1 MSTASERAGPISLA
15 EALQEHSAEGA
26 EILFSEPAPLIR
38 ASVLLMSCL
47 VVAAIA
53 WSFFGHADVIVA
65 APGSLAPEDEVRRV
79 YSPTEGEI
87 DSILVREGDP
97 VVAGDEL
104 ARISSRNAIELAA
117 QARQAELALAA
128 LELDQAQFPATLD
141 LLRRQAEQLA
151 REIEVKQA
159 ELDQQLQFGS
169 EILRQRQLAE
179 LNKARGDLSESR
191 ERRDQSKDLLSRY
204 QQLEGR
210 GISAVEVEDARI
222 SYQGALAAYQQADAN
237 LRALES
243 RFIAE
248 SAAQGTDLAN
258 LQVALDDLRIQ
269 LGRKR
274 LELEQAPSKLE
285 IDLDNARARA
295 EAARRIR
302 FENTSQGNV
311 LVILSPVSGVVTQ
324 VTFSQPG
331 DKVQASTPLVNIA
344 PEGSRKVLK
353 VHIAESDR
361 GFLDEGQVVK
371 MKFAAFP
378 YQRYGFIDG
387 TLEYIAPTTQ
397 PLTPGGPMVYEGQ
410 VSLEQDYVEDSG
422 ERRPLRYGMSA
433 VAEVVVRERRVI
445 DIALDP
451 LRGT

>member
-1 MSTASERAGPISLA
+1 MSTASERDGRISLA

-26 EILFSEPAPLIR
+26 EILFSEPSPLIR
-38 ASVLLMSCL
+38 ASVVLMSCL
-47 VVAAIA
+47 LVAALA
-53 WSFFGHADVIVA
+53 WSFFGHADIIVA

-128 LELDQAQFPATLD
+128 LELDQQQFPATLD
-141 LLRRQAEQLA
+141 LLRRQAEQLE
-151 REIEVKQA
+151 REIGVKQA
-159 ELDQQLQFGS
+159 ELDQKLQFGS

-179 LNKARGDLSESR
+179 LNKARGDLSETR
-191 ERRDQSKDLLSRY
+191 ERRDQSKDLLNRY

-210 GISAVEVEDARI
+210 GVSAVEVEEARI
-222 SYQGALAAYQQADAN
+222 TYQSALAAYQQADAN

-258 LQVALDDLRIQ
+258 LQVALDDLRIR

-302 FENTSQGNV
+302 FENTNQGNV

-331 DKVQASTPLVNIA
+331 DRVQASTPLVNIA
-344 PEGSRKVLK
+344 SEESRKVLK

-361 GFLDEGQVVK
+361 GFLDEGQLVK

-410 VSLEQDYVEDSG
+410 VSLEQDFVEHSG

-433 VAEVVVRERRVI
+433 VAEVVVRERRLI
-445 DIALDP
+445 ELALDP